1 MLARRPDGAGKEAEA
16 EGNQEAEAAAAR
28 PRRECWTTTKRGPL
42 GWLAAAPRARRRRR
56 LEERG
61 ARRRG
66 AERRSAQAAEK
77 AAGRPGHGPPP
88 LLLLGEGAA
97 RPERPCHARAEAMP
111 PRRCLRPRRAGSR
124 PRRSHRSSLDA
135 AADGAAAGW
144 PRWCLFCCLLGGG
157 LAPASARGCQPCG
170 PDCACRSFSAAACAV
185 DCAARGL
192 QRLPGPAFPA
202 ATVALNLS
210 SNKISVLNVEA
221 FAQLTSLTKLDISN
235 NKISSLQDGI
245 FDNLFNLSEINLS
258 LNPFLC
264 DCRLAWLPRWVEE
277 RRVKI
282 VRRSETRCA
291 QPPEVAN
298 VPLFNVSFSDVTCG
312 ADYIACLTDNN
323 TGVADSIV
331 RFTST
336 LPQNLTEETCGAF
349 CFAGGQDYAGFSHE
363 AHCLCGIALEPNSSL
378 DCLPFCDV
386 PPAGPVCGGPALIPS
401 VFPAQL
407 PISLVGPDA
416 PFAPYQG
423 VAFSVWAPIPIDTFR
438 WDFGDHTG
446 LLNTTKTTALHQ
458 YTSPGQYSVTV
469 AIFVGGR
476 LTSAQTNVTVVAA
489 PEEIELQCPR
499 VVKTNESLRL
509 QIRNRGGTDL
519 SAVYSITAQEKESRQ
534 TVQPVCPLD
543 SVVFPGNSHCYWL
556 VAEKAEWP
564 EAQQHCWEYGNG
576 TLAFVS
582 SPQIQSFLVS
592 RVTRSLDVWI
602 GFNAS
607 PSPLQREEGF
617 NLQSCQNWLPGEP
630 HPSNAD
636 HCVRMG
642 PAGQCNTDLCTAKH
656 SYVCEHKP
664 QEILLNAEH
673 FYLGTPTFDTPV
685 ATSNAT
691 ETEEL
696 SAPSGTVETVMF
708 PGLAF
713 QQEGY
718 LVALELVTQELKRD
732 VQVQFRV
739 HRPALTEVC
748 KEVLNTMELLP
759 GLEENGTWADMECA
773 LGLLWCPLTN
783 TCLPLQNCCD
793 PETCAN
799 NSATS
804 SPSPSPRTCENLSG
818 RSELKESLFTLPP
831 GPSTRYLLHFRSKD
845 TFIRP
850 NDTVSIQHDAG
861 PGAFILCHPSQVPS
875 YQMSYF
881 TLNSSDWEPG
891 SLMHPEAGGWHN
903 DSTCYFRVLSVAE
916 KTVAIIGEGNLGV
929 DRPGLYAVRATVEN
943 GVFSANLSC
952 DFVAVSPVSGL
963 RVIYPPEQG
972 GRIYVETNHTWLVVK
987 ISSGVNATA
996 GWFAGSQSFPFGR
1009 SCPPS
1014 VIPLVPECTRDT
1026 NDTWF
1031 SVVVLENI
1039 GGNASTRV
1047 LWAENAVSS
1056 QNITITVKAEDAI
1069 RGLRATP
1076 NPETRV
1082 LLNNRVSYVP
1092 MMDAGSDVTFRWTV
1106 DDKRSFTFYND
1117 VFHVIYQTPAVYKL
1131 SLTASNHVSNVT
1143 VDYNITVEKM
1153 NRMKDLVVS
1162 EIPPLVPQNSTVEL
1176 AAMVTVDSAVDA
1188 TFLWDFGDGDR
1199 VAFQFRPP
1207 YNESFLVPDP
1217 NIHQVVIG
1225 HNVSH
1230 TYQES
1235 GEYILSVLVSNE
1247 FENLTYTIPV
1257 HIYTYLMEV
1266 TLEVDADVLVADR
1279 PVTFKAVPLPS
1290 SYGVSYTWDF
1300 GDGSVASVQ
1309 SLPAIVHTYSN
1320 KGMYNV
1326 SLRANNTISAVETFQ
1341 SYRVFEEISGLQV
1354 VLEEAMELRTPVEIT
1369 ASVETGDSILWIFD
1383 MGDGTVVNS
1392 SVASVMHIYLKEMN
1406 CTVNVTATN
1415 PVNSVSQAVPVRIF
1429 VLMVLKIEPSTC
1441 IPEHPDVQ
1449 LTAYVSGNPE
1459 DYLFDWTFGDGSSNV
1474 TVNGDPTVRHNFTR
1488 SGTFHLSLVLSS
1500 KVNKAHYYTEVCVEP
1515 EVTNVSLFIRPQ
1527 FVRLGNESKF
1537 QVTALPP
1544 YPYRYLW
1551 DFGTNESTRFGGTE
1565 VSYTYKAPGVYL
1577 VTVTVC
1583 NNVSFNNDSVF
1594 VEVQEPVGVVRI
1606 ESNGSKVL
1614 ELNQV
1619 YLFSANASGTNVSYL
1634 WYFGDGMSQLGK
1646 FITHSYNKSGTY
1658 AITLTGWNNVSFR
1671 EARLNVTVK
1680 RRLQGL
1686 TINASRTVV
1695 PLNGSV
1701 SFTATLLAGTA
1712 IRYSWIL
1719 CDRCTPIPGYSTIS
1733 YTFRSI
1739 GTFNVIVTAENEIGC
1754 LQDSIFIYVLEQIE
1768 GLHIASGDLMD
1779 DTYFP
1784 TNKTLQMQAA
1794 VREGT
1799 NISYNWTLLKEN
1811 HPVQTSAGKTF
1822 SLVVLEAGVY
1832 VIHLKATNMLGS
1844 STVNKTVEFIEQ
1856 VGVLKPIAS
1865 PNPAAVN
1872 ISVNIS
1878 TSVTAGTGLMY
1889 IWYLE
1894 DGLFL
1899 QTASSAITHSFPSPG
1914 AKAVTV
1920 VAENKFGSANATLVV
1935 YIQEPIIGVRIRTVR
1950 LNYTGYVESGSEVNF
1965 SGELERGSDVAW
1977 TWKLLN
1983 TTICGQRVALTFPS
1997 PGVFPVCLN
2006 ASNDV
2011 SWDVACHSVTVED
2024 PIQGLKLTVG
2034 KEVLEPGEEVN
2045 FVIGMA
2051 SGSSVSYKMSVGGNH
2066 SMALNS
2072 SSFTYTFTQVG
2083 DYLVRVTAEN
2093 HISVDYTEV
2102 LIVVLEAIHGL
2113 KVTDCCEQGM
2123 PVGIERRFTAEVD
2136 SGSRVSYLWQLS
2148 LEGDHG
2154 RSQVR
2159 VEGQSIS
2166 YIPEAAGRLEI
2177 HLTAWNRLG
2186 SLNITI
2192 VIEVQDII
2200 MQLSLLPVSS
2210 FANRTTTF
2218 EVSVLPSARQVAF
2231 WWHFGDGS
2239 PAQRT
2244 SVPSASHTYL
2254 RHGDYLVEVNASNL
2268 ISFSIAQ
2275 ITITVQVL
2283 ECEEP
2288 EAELALPGQVVMKR
2302 SQKNYLEAQLDLRGC
2317 TRYQTKYVWEIYK
2330 APSCLQLGA
2339 SDKVLLSNVD
2349 VSRPQL
2355 VIPKLALD
2363 LGTYCFK
2370 FLVSFGDTPLSKSIF
2385 ANVTVTPNKLVP
2397 IIDGGSYRVWS
2408 STRDLIL
2415 DGEKSYDPNLED
2427 WEQTPLHYQWSCMS
2441 SSKSSSAGCALNFT
2455 ATGGVVTVSRSILEA
2470 DVEYTFDLAVWKT
2483 GMSPEATNQTVLL
2496 KKGTVPIVSLECVS
2510 CKAQS
2515 VYEVSRSSYVYLEGT
2530 CLNCQNNSKLGRWS
2544 AHSFKNKTLALDR
2557 TTTSTGSRGM
2567 NLVLRPGALKD
2578 GEGYTFTLHIT
2589 DLATGEEGFASI
2601 DLFPNQP
2608 PFGGSCWLSPM
2619 GPIQALTAKIH
2630 FECTGWRDTEDEDTP
2645 LVYTLL
2651 AARCRTGH
2659 CEEFWVY
2666 KGSHS
2671 EHSAFLPPG
2680 FQEGGSLVSVS
2691 VLVQDQLGATVVA
2704 FNSSMAITLP
2714 SPPEGFHSLPQWLSN
2729 QTEVVLQGLVK
2740 QSDPQQVIEY
2750 SLALITI
2757 LNEYECSMRLK
2768 PETKHEDRLRAWT
2781 RRNITETLISL
2792 NVTTVDDIQ
2801 QIAAALAQCTVA
2813 NKEFVCQAC
2822 LTKTLKKLRDMMAIL
2837 QGETMQGTM
2846 TPTTIAD
2853 NILNIMGDLIHL
2865 VNTVSQET
2873 EARETCNDQSPMQ
2886 VASQAYALST
2896 DLMRILMKSRVL
2908 NEEPLELAGSN
2919 ITAKGKRAGPLGLL
2933 CYKEHPSCQF
2943 SIPLAFN
2950 ATFSDLTDIV
2960 QVMIRVDYNP
2970 FPFGFVT
2977 NYTIS
2982 SEVASMEFQ
2991 DNNGTEI
2998 PVGSLDPE
3006 KAIAVTVLDP
3016 GEKNITMM
3024 TVMIEERSS
3033 GTAVVMVEDD
3043 NAEAGLYFQVT
3054 FSVVNGRYVSSEQE
3068 PFIAVCLFHS
3078 LETHQHNCTASK
3090 KIYLEDMTRMPQG
3103 DHRRYTFFVSP
3114 DTSNPAR
3121 EYYLNI
3127 TNHFAWT
3134 AVEVTLGLYSSLCQY
3149 FNEQEGH
3156 WKTEGMAPLEGAT
3169 PDKAV
3174 CLTQHLTAFGASL
3187 FVPLHSVQFIRP
3199 PPGPGVNYI
3208 VLLTCAICFVTY
3220 SVAAVIVHK
3229 LDLIDIN
3236 RAGVIPFCG
3245 KNGLYKY
3252 EVLVKTGWGKGS
3264 GTTAHVGITLYGM
3277 ESKSGHRHLD
3287 GENAFHRNSLNIF
3300 QIATERSLGSVW
3312 KIRIWHD
3319 NKGLNPSW
3327 YLQHVIVRDLQT
3339 CKSYHFLVNDWLS
3352 VESEENDGLVEKEV
3366 FAASEADLR
3375 SFLRIFIEEL
3385 QRGFFEKHV
3394 WLSLWDRPPRSRFTR
3409 VQRASCCCL
3418 LVFLFL
3424 CANAVWYGIV
3434 GDVNFSNVAI
3444 STLIPVNGETA
3455 VVGLVSS
3462 LVVYP
3467 LYLALLF
3474 LFRMARSK
3482 VSVSQSLAHSDQ
3494 QSLEIDNYLDSSL
3507 MESAFLTFPGLRT
3520 EAFSEQTKTD
3530 LFLDDSKSLIRW
3542 HSNEALLNWP
3552 DLLSDPSIMGNTIQK
3567 LKRGRTSRHL
3577 GLEAPL
3583 AAEEDSLS
3591 LGFPQAQARYF
3602 SASDEDLIRQIL
3614 TDGAGSLS
3622 HPQEMGPYPR
3632 VETDLISGLSSMLGE
3647 KTETIMMQRLTEKG
3661 QNVAAAAAPGRE
3673 LNRSAKSTRTVTDH
3687 ALRKRLLPFWCSYL
3701 AHAISLACLVICFGV
3716 SVWIGVGFTSSVAL
3730 MWLISGIFS
3739 FLSSFLLWEPSK
3751 VLLEALYFSLV
3762 AKRLHPEEDDTL
3774 VEYPFVEHVSEK
3786 IGRVR
3791 PPQGF
3796 ALFQAKEEAKK
3807 VKLLH
3812 GLLKNFF
3819 IYMLFLLATLLTNY
3833 GDASHNSRA
3842 FLLQSSIKQQLGS
3855 EQFLRIKRSDEF
3867 WVWMSQGLLPYLYN
3881 NQSGRGSYS
3890 VTLGSPRLRQI
3901 RLQEAE
3907 CPSSIRHILSG
3918 TDPSAT
3924 GGKCILGSDSF
3935 DTASYAVGWK
3945 SVAGNLTTSWTY
3957 SPPDLPGAWY
3967 WGYLSFYDSGGYVQD
3982 LGTTLEESRARLE
3995 ILQRNNW
4002 ISNVSRAV
4010 FVELAQY
4017 NPGLGLHAV
4026 ITLRLEFPVVKHAL
4040 PAVAVAALPPL
4051 PLSQGVT
4058 LQLLM
4063 MVFFMIVVVYFV
4075 VSESLSIQ
4083 KAGRAYFASVGSYW
4097 QWLLILLTSGTV
4109 VVHLSQ
4115 VTLANRQW
4123 AKYLRDKQGF
4133 TSFYQVASLH
4143 TAFRCLAACL
4153 LFVLTVKASQ
4163 QLRFIRQWS
4172 TFGKTL
4178 QRSTKELFAAGLAF
4192 TILTLAYAQ
4201 LGFLLFSH
4209 SEAFPSFPS
4218 TLQLL
4223 FTAFRSSSSLPLF
4236 LPESVGLSHLFYAS
4250 YVMLELWVVLRLF
4263 AAVLMH
4269 HYRETRFEMYRP
4281 AFESQDYEMVEL
4293 FVRRLK
4299 MWMGFTKAKEFR
4311 HKVRFEGMEPLPSR
4325 SSSQDSHSLQGPTPT
4340 ATSDSSRAST
4350 SSSQLDGLSLAPSA
4364 RDSSE
4369 VDADIQRLLSLFE
4382 TLLIRFDQVNEVTND
4397 VYHIECQLE
4406 GTRSGQ
4412 ARKRGGQ
4419 QASRHHPIRADPGVL
4434 SSNFTPNNSSRF
4446 LPSRPRSSSTSPIK
4460 VFQAPPQGIS
4470 QGALLSPQK
4479 THASAVPVVKKKK
4492 PLRANNR
4499 VHPSGK

>member
-1 MLARRPDGAGKEAEA
+1 M
-16 EGNQEAEAAAAR
+16 
-28 PRRECWTTTKRGPL
+28 
-42 GWLAAAPRARRRRR
+42 
-56 LEERG
+56 
-61 ARRRG
+61 
-66 AERRSAQAAEK
+66 
-77 AAGRPGHGPPP
+77 
-88 LLLLGEGAA
+88 
-97 RPERPCHARAEAMP
+97 
-111 PRRCLRPRRAGSR
+111 
-124 PRRSHRSSLDA
+124 
-135 AADGAAAGW
+135 
-144 PRWCLFCCLLGGG
+144 
-157 LAPASARGCQPCG
+157 
-170 PDCACRSFSAAACAV
+170 
-185 DCAARGL
+185 
-192 QRLPGPAFPA
+192 
-202 ATVALNLS
+202 
-210 SNKISVLNVEA
+210 
-221 FAQLTSLTKLDISN
+221 
-235 NKISSLQDGI
+235 

-264 DCRLAWLPRWVEE
+264 DCNLAWLPRWVEE

-282 VRRSETRCA
+282 VHPLETKCA

-298 VPLFNVSFSDVTCG
+298 LPLFNVSFSDVTCG

-323 TGVADSIV
+323 TGAADSIV
-331 RFTST
+331 RFTSR
-336 LPQNLTEETCGAF
+336 LPQNLTEDTCRAL
-349 CFAGGQDYAGFSHE
+349 CYAEGQDYGGFSNE
-363 AHCLCGIALEPNSSL
+363 AHCLCGIALEPNSSS
-378 DCLPFCDV
+378 DCLPFCTL
-386 PPAGPVCGGPALIPS
+386 PPVGPLCGGPSLVSS

-407 PISLVGPDA
+407 PISLVGPNT
-416 PFAPYQG
+416 PFSLYQE
-423 VAFSVWAPIPIDTFR
+423 VAFNVQVPIAIDTFQ
-438 WDFGDHTG
+438 WDFGDQTG
-446 LLNTTKTTALHQ
+446 CLNTTKTTALHR
-458 YTSPGQYSVTV
+458 YTSPGRYSVT
-469 AIFVGGR
+469 ATIFVSGQ
-476 LTSAQTNVTVVAA
+476 LTSAQTDVEVVA
-489 PEEIELQCPR
+489 PPQEIELHCPLL
-499 VVKTNESLRL
+499 VKTNESLRL
-509 QIRNRGGTDL
+509 QIRNRGGTSL
-519 SAVYSITAQEKESRQ
+519 STAYSITAQEKESGR
-534 TVQPVCPLD
+534 TVHPACPLD
-543 SVVFPGNSHCYWL
+543 SIAFAGNNHCYWL
-556 VAEKAEWP
+556 VAEKAEWL
-564 EAQQHCWEYGNG
+564 EAQQRCQEEGNG

-592 RVTRSLDVWI
+592 HVTRSLDVWI
-602 GFNAS
+602 GFNDVAS

-673 FYLGTPTFDTPV
+673 FSLGTPAFDTSV
-685 ATSNAT
+685 AMGNVT
-691 ETEEL
+691 ETEEP
-696 SAPSGTVETVMF
+696 SAASGTVETVVF
-708 PGLAF
+708 PSLEF
-713 QQEGY
+713 QWEGY
-718 LVALELVTQELKRD
+718 LVALEVATQELQRA
-732 VQVQFRV
+732 VHIRFRV
-739 HRPALTEVC
+739 HRPALVEGC
-748 KEVLNTMELLP
+748 KEVLNITDPLP
-759 GLEENGTWADMECA
+759 ASQENGTWTEVECPR
-773 LGLLWCPLTN
+773 GLQWCAWTN
-783 TCLPLQNCCD
+783 ACLPLQSCC
-793 PETCAN
+793 ELGACAN
-799 NSATS
+799 RSVTS
-804 SPSPSPRTCENLSG
+804 SSSPFPHPCGNQSRGN
-818 RSELKESLFTLPP
+818 ELKESFFILPP
-831 GPSTRYLLHFRSKD
+831 GPPMQYLLLFRSKD
-845 TFIRP
+845 TFVRP

-861 PGAFILCHPSQVPS
+861 PRAFILCHPGHTPP
-875 YQMSYF
+875 YQMSHF

-891 SLMHPEAGGWHN
+891 LPVFSAAGSWQN

-916 KTVAIIGEGNLGV
+916 ETVPIIREENLGV
-929 DRPGLYAVRATVEN
+929 DRSGLYTVRATVDN
-943 GVFSANLSC
+943 GVFSTILSC
-952 DFVAVSPVSGL
+952 DFQAVSPVSGL
-963 RVIYPPEQG
+963 HIIYPPEQG
-972 GRIYVETNHTWLVVK
+972 GKIYVETNRTWLVVK
-987 ISSGVNATA
+987 IFSGANATS
-996 GWFAGSQSFPFGR
+996 GCFEGSQRFSFGR
-1009 SCPPS
+1009 SCPPA
-1014 VIPLVPECTRDT
+1014 VAPLVAECARET

-1031 SVVVLENI
+1031 SVIVLEGI
-1039 GGNASTRV
+1039 GENVSTRV
-1047 LWAENAVSS
+1047 LWAENAVSF
-1056 QNITITVKAEDAI
+1056 QNITVVVKAEEAI

-1076 NPETRV
+1076 DPETRV

-1117 VFHVIYQTPAVYKL
+1117 VFHVIYQTPALYKL

-1162 EIPPLVPQNSTVEL
+1162 EIPPLVPQNSTMEL
-1176 AAMVTVDSAVDA
+1176 AATVTVDSAVDA
-1188 TFLWDFGDGDR
+1188 TFLWDFGDGAH
-1199 VAFQFRPP
+1199 VAYPFRPP
-1207 YNESFLVPDP
+1207 YNESFLMPDP
-1217 NIHQVVIG
+1217 NVHQVVIG
-1225 HNVSH
+1225 NNVSH
-1230 TYQES
+1230 AYEEP
-1235 GEYILSVLVSNE
+1235 GEYTLNILVSNE
-1247 FENLTYTIPV
+1247 FENLTYSIPV
-1257 HIYTYLMEV
+1257 HIYTYLMDI
-1266 TLEVDADVLVADR
+1266 TMKVDTDVLVAGQ
-1279 PVTFKAVPLPS
+1279 PVTFEAHPLPS

-1300 GDGSVASVQ
+1300 GDGSVEFVE
-1309 SLPAIVHTYSN
+1309 SLSTIVHTYSS

-1341 SYRVFEEISGLQV
+1341 CYRVFEKISGLRV
-1354 VLEEAMELRTPVEIT
+1354 ALEEAMELLTPVEVN
-1369 ASVETGDSILWIFD
+1369 ASVETGDDITWMFD

-1392 SVASVMHIYLKEMN
+1392 SVPYVVHIYLKEMN

-1415 PVNSVSQAVPVRIF
+1415 PVNSVSQTVPVRIF
-1429 VLMVLKIEPSTC
+1429 VLMVLKIEPSSC
-1441 IPEHPDVQ
+1441 IPEHPEVQ

-1459 DYLFDWTFGDGSSNV
+1459 DYFFDWTFGDGSSNV
-1474 TVNGDPTVRHNFTR
+1474 TVYGNSTVRHNFTR
-1488 SGTFHLSLVLSS
+1488 SGIFSLSLALSS
-1500 KVNKAHYYTEVCVEP
+1500 KVNKAQYYTEVCVEP
-1515 EVTNVSLFIRPQ
+1515 EVTNVSLSVRPP

-1551 DFGTNESTRFGGTE
+1551 DFGTNDSTRFGGTE
-1565 VSYTYKAPGVYL
+1565 VSYTYRAPGVYL

-1594 VEVQEPVGVVRI
+1594 VEVQEPVGVVKI

-1614 ELNQV
+1614 ELNQI
-1619 YLFSANASGTNVSYL
+1619 YLFSANVSGTNVSYL
-1634 WYFGDGMSQLGK
+1634 WDFGDGTSQLGK
-1646 FITHSYNKSGTY
+1646 FITHSYNRSGTY
-1658 AITLTGWNNVSFR
+1658 AISLTGWNNVSFR

-1712 IRYSWIL
+1712 TRYSWIL

-1768 GLHIASGDLMD
+1768 GLQIAGGDLMD
-1779 DTYFP
+1779 DAYFP
-1784 TNKTLQMQAA
+1784 TNKTLQLQAA
-1794 VREGT
+1794 VRDGT
-1799 NISYNWTLLKEN
+1799 NISYSWAVLEESF
-1811 HPVQTSAGKTF
+1811 PVQTSTGKTF
-1822 SLVVLEAGVY
+1822 SLVILEAGIY

-1844 STVNKTVEFIEQ
+1844 LTVNKTVEFIEE
-1856 VGVLKPIAS
+1856 VGVLKPVAS

-1872 ISVNIS
+1872 VSVNIS
-1878 TSVTAGTGLMY
+1878 TSVTAGTGLTY
-1889 IWYLE
+1889 AWYLE
-1894 DGLFL
+1894 NDLPL
-1899 QTASSAITHSFPSPG
+1899 LAAASAIAHSFQSPG

-1935 YIQEPIIGVRIRTVR
+1935 HIQEPIAGVRIRTVR

-1965 SGELERGSDVAW
+1965 SGELERGSNVAW
-1977 TWKLLN
+1977 TWTLLN
-1983 TTICGQRVALTFPS
+1983 KTICGQRVAMQFPAAGFFS
-1997 PGVFPVCLN
+1997 VCLN

-2011 SWDVACHSVTVED
+2011 SWVVACHNVTVQD
-2024 PIQGLKLTVG
+2024 AIQGLKLSVS
-2034 KEVLEPGEEVN
+2034 KEVLEPREEAS
-2045 FVIGMA
+2045 FVIGMS
-2051 SGSSVSYKMSVGGNH
+2051 SGSSVSYKVSIGGSHSVARN
-2066 SMALNS
+2066 A
-2072 SSFTYTFTQVG
+2072 SSFTHSFARVG

-2093 HISVDYTEV
+2093 HVSVDYVEV
-2102 LIVVLEAIHGL
+2102 LIVVLEAIRGL
-2113 KVTDCCEQGM
+2113 RVVDCCERGM
-2123 PVGIERRFTAEVD
+2123 PTRVERCFTAEIE
-2136 SGSRVSYLWQLS
+2136 SGSQVTYLWQLS
-2148 LEGDHG
+2148 LEGDTG

-2159 VEGQSIS
+2159 VEGKSVS
-2166 YIPEAAGRLEI
+2166 YTPEAVGQLDI
-2177 HLTAWNRLG
+2177 HLSASNRLG
-2186 SLNITI
+2186 NQSITI
-2192 VIEVQDII
+2192 MIQVQDLIT
-2200 MQLSLLPVSS
+2200 QLSLMPVDS

-2218 EVSVLPSARQVAF
+2218 EVSVLPSARQVVF
-2231 WWHFGDGS
+2231 RWDFGDGS

-2244 SVPSASHTYL
+2244 NVPSVSHTYL
-2254 RHGDYLVEVNASNL
+2254 RPGDYSVEVNATNL

-2275 ITITVQVL
+2275 RTVTVRVL

-2288 EAELALPGQVVMKR
+2288 EAELALPAQVVMKR
-2302 SQKNYLEAQLDLRGC
+2302 SQKNYLEAQIDLRGC
-2317 TRYQTKYVWEIYK
+2317 TRYQTEYVWEIYK
-2330 APSCLQLGA
+2330 APSCLQLDA
-2339 SDKVLLSNVD
+2339 SEKVHLLNVD

-2355 VIPKLALD
+2355 VVPKLALV

-2370 FLVSFGDTPLSKSIF
+2370 FLVSFGDTPLSKSIL

-2427 WEQTPLHYQWSCMS
+2427 GEQTPLHYHWSCVS
-2441 SSKSSSAGCALNFT
+2441 SSKSSSSGCALNFS
-2455 ATGGVVTVSRSILEA
+2455 AAGGVVTVSQAVLEA
-2470 DVEYTFDLAVWKT
+2470 DVEYTFDLTVRKA

-2530 CLNCQNNSKLGRWS
+2530 CLNCQNNSKLGKWS
-2544 AHSFKNKTLALDR
+2544 AHSFKNKPLALDK
-2557 TTTSTGSRGM
+2557 TTTSTGNTGM

-2619 GPIQALTAKIH
+2619 GPVQALTTKIH
-2630 FECTGWRDTEDEDTP
+2630 FECTGWRDTEDEETP

-2651 AARCRTGH
+2651 AARCRAGH
-2659 CEEFWVY
+2659 YEEFWVY

-2671 EHSAFLPPG
+2671 EHAAFLPPG
-2680 FQEGGSLVSVS
+2680 FQEAGSLVSVS

-2714 SPPEGFHSLPQWLSN
+2714 SPPDGFRSLPRWLYN

-2757 LNEYECSMRLK
+2757 LNEYECSMRSK
-2768 PETKHEDRLRAWT
+2768 PEAKSEDHYRSWM

-2792 NVTTVDDIQ
+2792 NVNTVDDIQ

-2813 NKEFVCQAC
+2813 NKEFVCRAC
-2822 LTKTLKKLRDMMAIL
+2822 LTKTLNKLKSMMSIL
-2837 QGETMQGTM
+2837 QGETMQGTK

-2865 VNTVSQET
+2865 VNTVSQESGPP
-2873 EARETCNDQSPMQ
+2873 ELGSGQNHVQ
-2886 VASQAYALST
+2886 VASDAYALST

-2919 ITAKGKRAGPLGLL
+2919 ITAKGKRADPFGLL
-2933 CYKEHPSCQF
+2933 CYEDHPDCQF
-2943 SIPLAFN
+2943 SIPPAFN
-2950 ATFSDLTDIV
+2950 DTFSDLTDIV

-2970 FPFGFVT
+2970 FPFGYIT

-2991 DNNGTEI
+2991 NSNGAEI
-2998 PVGSLDPE
+2998 PVGSLEPE
-3006 KAIAVTVLDP
+3006 KAIAVMVVDP
-3016 GEKNITMM
+3016 GEKNITVE
-3024 TVMIEERSS
+3024 TIVIEGRSS
-3033 GTAVVMVEDD
+3033 GTVVVTME
-3043 NAEAGLYFQVT
+3043 NSNMEAGVYFQVT
-3054 FSVVNGRYVSSEQE
+3054 FSVVNDRYMSSEQE
-3068 PFIAVCLFHS
+3068 PFIAVCLFH
-3078 LETHQHNCTASK
+3078 LPEHNCTASK
-3090 KIYLEDMTRMPQG
+3090 EIRLEDMTRMPGG
-3103 DHRRYTFFVSP
+3103 DHRRYTFFISP
-3114 DTSNPAR
+3114 DTNNTTR

-3127 TNHFAWT
+3127 TNHFAWSP
-3134 AVEVTLGLYSSLCQY
+3134 VEVTLGLYSSLCQY
-3149 FNEQEGH
+3149 FNKQEAR

-3199 PPGPGVNYI
+3199 PPGPDLNYI
-3208 VLLTCAICFVTY
+3208 VLLTCAICLVTY
-3220 SVAAVIVHK
+3220 AVAAVIVHK
-3229 LDLIDIN
+3229 LDLLDIN
-3236 RAGVIPFCG
+3236 RVGVIPFCG

-3277 ESKSGHRHLD
+3277 DSKSGHRHLD
-3287 GENAFHRNSLNIF
+3287 GENAFHRNSLDIF

-3366 FAASEADLR
+3366 FAAGEADLR
-3375 SFLRIFIEEL
+3375 SFFRIFVGEL
-3385 QRGFFEKHV
+3385 QRGFFEKHI

-3409 VQRASCCCL
+3409 VQRAACCCL
-3418 LVFLFL
+3418 LIFLFL
-3424 CANAVWYGIV
+3424 CANAVWYGLV
-3434 GDVNFSNVAI
+3434 GDISFSTVAI
-3444 STLIPVNGETA
+3444 STLIPISGETA

-3467 LYLALLF
+3467 VYLALLF

-3482 VSVSQSLAHSDQ
+3482 VSISQSLVHSDQ

-3507 MESAFLTFPGLRT
+3507 MESAFLTFPGLQA

-3542 HSNEALLNWP
+3542 QSSEALLNWP

-3583 AAEEDSLS
+3583 PAEEDNFS
-3591 LGFPQAQARYF
+3591 LGFPQAQARHF

-3614 TDGAGSLS
+3614 ADGAGGIP

-3632 VETDLISGLSSMLGE
+3632 VETDLLSGLSSMLAD
-3647 KTETIMMQRLTEKG
+3647 KTEAIMLQKLNEKG
-3661 QNVAAAAAPGRE
+3661 QNAAPLSRE
-3673 LNRSAKSTRTVTDH
+3673 LNRSAKSTRTVVDH
-3687 ALRKRLLPFWCSYL
+3687 ALRKHLLPFWCSYL
-3701 AHAISLACLVICFGV
+3701 AHAISFACLVICFGV
-3716 SVWIGVGFTSSVAL
+3716 SVWIGVGFSSSVAL

-3739 FLSSFLLWEPSK
+3739 FLSSFLFWEPLK

-3812 GLLKNFF
+3812 SLLKNFLV
-3819 IYMLFLLATLLTNY
+3819 YMLFLLAALLTNY
-3833 GDASHNSRA
+3833 GDASHHSRA
-3842 FLLQSSIKQQLGS
+3842 FLLQSSVKQQLGS
-3855 EQFLRIKRSDEF
+3855 EQFLRIKSSDDF

-3881 NQSGRGSYS
+3881 NQSGRGNYS
-3890 VTLGSPRLRQI
+3890 ITLGSPRLRQI

-3907 CPSSIRHILSG
+3907 CPGSVRHVLSRTDLSS
-3918 TDPSAT
+3918 T
-3924 GGKCILGSDSF
+3924 GEKCIVGSNSF
-3935 DTASYAVGWK
+3935 DTANYTVGWESANSSLK
-3945 SVAGNLTTSWTY
+3945 QLWAY

-3967 WGYLSFYDSGGYVQD
+3967 WGQLSFYDSGGYVQE
-3982 LGTTLEESRARLE
+3982 LGTTLEESEACLE
-3995 ILQRNNW
+3995 VLQQNNW
-4002 ISNVSRAV
+4002 ISNRSRAV

-4017 NPGLGLHAV
+4017 NPGLGLYAV
-4026 ITLRLEFPVVKHAL
+4026 ITLRLEFPVAKRAL
-4040 PAVAVAALPPL
+4040 PAVAVATLPLL

-4058 LQLLM
+4058 VQLLM
-4063 MVFFMIVVVYFV
+4063 MVFLMIVVVYFV
-4075 VSESLSIQ
+4075 ISESLSIQ
-4083 KAGRAYFASVGSYW
+4083 KVGRAYFALVGNYG
-4097 QWLLILLTSGTV
+4097 QWLLVLLTAGTV
-4109 VVHLSQ
+4109 VIHLSQ
-4115 VTLANRQW
+4115 VTLADRQW
-4123 AKYLRDKQGF
+4123 ARYLKNKQGF
-4133 TSFYQVASLH
+4133 TSFHQVAALH
-4143 TAFRCLAACL
+4143 GAFRCLAAGL
-4153 LFVLTVKASQ
+4153 LFLLTVKASQ

-4178 QRSTKELFAAGLAF
+4178 QRSAKELFAAGLAF

-4201 LGFLLFSH
+4201 LGFLLFSSCSESFH
-4209 SEAFPSFPS
+4209 SVHSI
-4218 TLQLL
+4218 LQLL
-4223 FTAFRSSSSLPLF
+4223 FSTFRSSSTSLSLC
-4236 LPESVGLSHLFYAS
+4236 LPESVGLSHLFYAT

-4263 AAVLMH
+4263 ATVLIH
-4269 HYRETRFEMYRP
+4269 HYREVRFEMYRP

-4299 MWMGFTKAKEFR
+4299 MWMGFSKAKEFR
-4311 HKVRFEGMEPLPSR
+4311 HKVRFEGMVPLPSR
-4325 SSSQDSHSLQGPTPT
+4325 SSSQDSQSLQGPTPS

-4350 SSSQLDGLSLAPSA
+4350 SSSQLDGLSLAPST
-4364 RDSSE
+4364 RDSSV

-4382 TLLIRFDQVNEVTND
+4382 TLLARFDRVNKATED
-4397 VYHIECQLE
+4397 VYHIECWLE
-4406 GTRSGQ
+4406 GAQSRQ

-4419 QASRHHPIRADPGVL
+4419 QASQHHPIHADAGML
-4434 SSNFTPNNSSRF
+4434 SSNVAPNSSQF
-4446 LPSRPRSSSTSPIK
+4446 LFSLPHSSSVSPGK
-4460 VFQAPPQGIS
+4460 AVGASHGTS
-4470 QGALLSPQK
+4470 QGVLLSPHK
-4479 THASAVPVVKKKK
+4479 TNSLLTPGTKKKR